1 MGVYK
6 PSSGSWTVP
15 PVEGAELP
23 GADVAS
29 SGSRASS
36 SSDQAR
42 TAASSPTESVAD
54 RLMAAFG
61 PTLTGMTHELR
72 QVADRFTASGK
83 LDKPW
88 PWIGGALAVGYLI
101 GRTRILR
108 PLVAYGA
115 RTAFTTLLE
124 RTLRHD

>member
-1 MGVYK
+1 MGIYN

-15 PVEGAELP
+15 PIEGADRSGSDP
-23 GADVAS
+23 TS
-29 SGSRASS
+29 SGASS
-36 SSDQAR
+36 SSDHAR
-42 TAASSPTESVAD
+42 TASSPTDSITD
-54 RLMAAFG
+54 KLMSAFG
-61 PTLTGMTHELR
+61 PTLIGMTREIR

-88 PWIGGALAVGYLI
+88 PWVGGALAVGFIL

-108 PLVAYGA
+108 PLVTYGA